1 MHGKTFYNFINKNVK
16 VAKSSRYVANL
27 SLLRYHVQNRNVST
41 QPQRESYVDGVKL
54 NKNMFYAVQSLVVT
68 VYPVSLPEWDCLA
81 TLNQPN
87 VNFRHY
93 IVRIFVLCIRLD
105 HCVWIVWV
113 IASFSYSKRTK
124 CRYIAIWFYDLEN
137 FIAFNIIFIIS

>member
-1 MHGKTFYNFINKNVK
+1 MGKTFYNFINKNVK
-16 VAKSSRYVANL
+16 VAKSSRYVAHL

-41 QPQRESYVDGVKL
+41 QPHWESYVDGVKL

-93 IVRIFVLCIRLD
+93 IVCIFVLCIRLD
-105 HCVWIVWV
+105 HCV
-113 IASFSYSKRTK
+113 
-124 CRYIAIWFYDLEN
+124 
-137 FIAFNIIFIIS
+137 IFIFYNNKMYMFKYCYLILCSREFYWVQYDF